1 MFGFF
6 CVTKLLKW
14 RSNSEVGLLSLE
26 MELRSFISTISPFK
40 LGSVACTFGIGLW
53 DFVEDIVVVMVGSG
67 AVFK

>member
-6 CVTKLLKW
+6 WTKFLKW
-14 RSNSEVGLLSLE
+14 SWNSEVGLLSLE
-26 MELRSFISTISPFK
+26 MAFRSFISVISPFK